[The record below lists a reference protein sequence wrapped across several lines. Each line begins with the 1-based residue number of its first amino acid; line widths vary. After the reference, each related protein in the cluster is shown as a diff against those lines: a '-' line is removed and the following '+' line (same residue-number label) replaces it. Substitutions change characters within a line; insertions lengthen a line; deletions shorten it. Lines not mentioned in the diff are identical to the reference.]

1 MKRTSIYW
9 CAHTGT
15 CTETSWWRQD
25 CSRSQALQG
34 AENSH
39 DNAALYFQCCSEQA
53 PSLEPSLCF
62 PSLLPV
68 KSLAFSRPFN
78 SHTSLEGTIFILD
91 ENISI
96 KTATLN

>member
-1 MKRTSIYW
+1 MRKIEVKRTSIYW

-25 CSRSQALQG
+25 CSRLQALRG

-62 PSLLPV
+62 PSLLPM

-78 SHTSLEGTIFILD
+78 IPT
-91 ENISI
+91 
-96 KTATLN
+96 